1 MPDALPWVAGAGAQ
15 ACCAAKGRK
24 HEAGCFDLYRH
35 AALTNRR
42 TTVLWH
48 DLFKVLLFLPSCL
61 NKCGGLVFTA
71 NNFFSQV
78 VTKTSELFEVAG
90 SNLSLL
96 VIS

>member
-1 MPDALPWVAGAGAQ
+1 M
-15 ACCAAKGRK
+15 
-24 HEAGCFDLYRH
+24 
-35 AALTNRR
+35 
-42 TTVLWH
+42 LWH